1 MIGIIDYGLG
11 NIRAFSNIYE
21 SLDIPNKIVKAEN
34 DFEDVQKIILPGV
47 GAFDYAITSLR
58 ESLLLPRL
66 DYEVLEC
73 NKPVLGICVG
83 MQMMANNSEEGKL
96 DGLGWIDAN
105 VKKFNLDKV
114 DAQKFPLPH
123 MGWNKVTNLI
133 KNDLL
138 KNLNRYI
145 DYCLNIE
152 LKSIETS
159 SPKDMLF
166 EVIMARFDIL
176 QKNRKSF
183 VMLYDYFKLKPQ
195 KLLFLLP
202 SFLESM
208 LITAS
213 LAKINIKGI
222 NGSITIKGIFVI
234 YIATF
239 FKWVDDTSNSLEKTM
254 TVLDQYLTY
263 VLKIKK
269 YINR

>member
-138 KNLNRYI
+138 KNLKNESRFYFLHSYYFDEKSSNDAIAQSAYI
-145 DYCLNIE
+145 QEFTSVVKKNNIYGVQFHPE
-152 LKSIETS
+152 KSHENGIQILKNFS
-159 SPKDMLF
+159 DL
-166 EVIMARFDIL
+166 
-176 QKNRKSF
+176 
-183 VMLYDYFKLKPQ
+183 
-195 KLLFLLP
+195 
-202 SFLESM
+202 
-208 LITAS
+208 
-213 LAKINIKGI
+213 
-222 NGSITIKGIFVI
+222 
-234 YIATF
+234 
-239 FKWVDDTSNSLEKTM
+239 
-254 TVLDQYLTY
+254 
-263 VLKIKK
+263 
-269 YINR
+269 

>member
-138 KNLNRYI
+138 KNLKNESRFYFLHSYYFDEKSSNDAIAQSAYI
-145 DYCLNIE
+145 QEFTSVVKKNNIYGVQFHPE
-152 LKSIETS
+152 KSHENGIQILKNFS
-159 SPKDMLF
+159 
-166 EVIMARFDIL
+166 
-176 QKNRKSF
+176 
-183 VMLYDYFKLKPQ
+183 
-195 KLLFLLP
+195 
-202 SFLESM
+202 
-208 LITAS
+208 
-213 LAKINIKGI
+213 
-222 NGSITIKGIFVI
+222 
-234 YIATF
+234 
-239 FKWVDDTSNSLEKTM
+239 
-254 TVLDQYLTY
+254 VL
-263 VLKIKK
+263 
-269 YINR
+269 